1 MICASFYTW
10 VLIKLIPPTGSVMKI
25 LIIALLSLL
34 SLVLNAQEKYSTHK
48 MDSLV
53 QAAYTEDQ
61 SLRTQLVDIQK
72 KANLKGYTPEILD
85 TLVMITEAIELCD
98 KTNTALIS
106 QIMKKGW
113 PEGLQKESYH
123 AIWIIIDHADIKYQ
137 KKFFLKLQVAAEK
150 GYISKSELAVLK
162 DRILMKTG
170 KPQMYGTQS
179 TYTVSTDNQ
188 MIIYLWP
195 VKTPEELDQLR
206 KSVGLTSINEYIK
219 ELESASDTQVIY
231 DSTLTVKQIK
241 RMIKDNRIIF
251 N

>member
-1 MICASFYTW
+1 
-10 VLIKLIPPTGSVMKI
+10 MKI
-25 LIIALLSLL
+25 LIIALLSSL
-34 SLVLNAQEKYSTHK
+34 SLVLNAQEKYLIHEI
-48 MDSLV
+48 DSLV

-61 SLRTQLVDIQK
+61 SLRNQLIDIQK
-72 KANLKGYTPEILD
+72 KANLKGYTPEIVD
-85 TLVMITEAIELCD
+85 SLVMITETIELCD
-98 KTNTALIS
+98 KTNTTLIS

-113 PEGLQKESYH
+113 PEGLQNESYH

-137 KKFFLKLQVAAEK
+137 KKFFPQLQVAAEK

-179 TYTVSTDNQ
+179 AYTVSTDNK

-195 VKTPEELDQLR
+195 VKNPEELDRLR
-206 KSVGLTSINEYIK
+206 NSVGLPSVNEYIK
-219 ELESASDTQVIY
+219 DLESASGTQVIY

-241 RMIKDNRIIF
+241 RMIKDNRIISD
-251 N
+251 